1 MDVRYDRLILSMND
15 AELEQFCR
23 AWVEKKSGYFEVK
36 RYAGSGDLGRDVV
49 GFLTDK
55 RHDGEWD
62 NYQCKQYRSGVVVTQ
77 GLLAIGKILYWA
89 WKGEFTAPRKFY
101 FVAPRRLARKLEG
114 YVDKPGDLKKALL
127 HSWDSA
133 CAKSIT
139 SKETIALDASLRA
152 FIDTFDFK
160 NVHAIDIDDMMADP
174 AVKPLLIEK
183 FGADPGAYP
192 PAVVPF
198 DIESGEMGYVQEL
211 VDAYGERAK
220 SPFKDAEEVLGHPEH
235 GPDFRRQRDR
245 YFEADAFQ
253 KFYRDNTSGSVI
265 AGFRRDIHYGVVDR
279 WNEPAPDT
287 LARVQAVMKQAGTIT
302 PAGPL
307 AKYGHVPVKQ
317 GMCHH
322 FVNDGEMSWTGKKP

>member
-62 NYQCKQYRSGVVVTQ
+62 NFQCKQYRSGVAVSQ
-77 GLLAIGKILYWA
+77 GLLAVGKILYWA
-89 WKGEFTAPRKFY
+89 WKGEFTAPRRFY

-114 YVDKPGDLKKALL
+114 YVDKPSEFKQALL
-127 HSWDSA
+127 DNWDTA
-133 CAKSIT
+133 CAKNIT
-139 SKETIALDASLRA
+139 SKETITLDPSFQA
-152 FIDTFDFK
+152 FIGTFDFK
-160 NVHAIDIDDMMADP
+160 NVHAINIDDMMADA

-192 PAVVPF
+192 PAVVPV
-198 DIESGEMGYVQEL
+198 DVESAEMRYIQEL

-220 SPFKDAEEVLGHPEH
+220 SPFKDHAEVLANAEH
-235 GPDFRRQRDR
+235 GPDLRRQRDR

-253 KFYRDNTSGSVI
+253 KFYRDNTSASVI
-265 AGFRRDIHYGVVDR
+265 AGFRKDIHYGVVDH
-279 WNEPAPDT
+279 WNEPATDT
-287 LARVQAVMKQAGTIT
+287 LARVESVMKHAGTVT
-302 PAGPL
+302 PAGLL
-307 AKYGHVPVKQ
+307 AKYAHVPVKQ

-322 FVNDGEMSWTGKKP
+322 FVNDGQMSWKGKKP